1 VCVCVCVYVC
11 VCVCVFV
18 ILGEYI
24 QVFSMCP
31 ILGEELIGF
40 RLVSTLLHDTGATA
54 AAAPASSSAASN
66 NNKTKPVPGLLI
78 LTENVRDEDEEDEG
92 GAGGGD
98 PAGKRTTKHL
108 KVELTDLLVRSRA
121 SFALGRPTTD

>member
-1 VCVCVCVYVC
+1 VC

-54 AAAPASSSAASN
+54 AAAPASSSASN

-98 PAGKRTTKHL
+98 SAGKRTTKHL
-108 KVELTDLLVRSRA
+108 KVELTYLLVRSRA
-121 SFALGRPTTD
+121 SFALGRLATD